1 MKLKVIFSALLAAL
15 SVSAVA
21 QIGVPVDQAKASGLP
36 VKPDAQVM
44 QKAAAALPTAV
55 GAAPATK
62 AVPPT
67 SLPSTSHRIIEAPKS
82 APVKQAPVTMKKIV
96 TTAADGPDEDEEIA
110 PALGGVKT
118 APGLPNIGGSAP
130 VELRNAIAARINTA
144 VDGTAAA
151 RLEDPAGPQPGELR
165 NDIQVRAGVTEVV
178 KISKAFLTRIITPF
192 ANPGAKT
199 VNDMEVDV
207 VGSTL
212 YITPS
217 TDEPAGL
224 FIYDQDDPE
233 RAITL
238 QLYPQDIPQRDIS
251 LRLVGSRPTQGG
263 ASGGGGR
270 GEGRGAGADKSPQPY
285 TTDIV
290 DTLSEVAKGRVPTGF
305 SLAKPLGNEAD
316 CVVPGAE
323 VKLGQLIDGQR
334 TKIAVL
340 VLKNVSSKAIEVNEQ
355 SCYRAGVM
363 GVSVWPNAVVDSGR
377 ETEIYVMLRHEE
389 PSFDTGSTRPR
400 LVK

>member
-1 MKLKVIFSALLAAL
+1 MNLKVIFSALLAAL

-36 VKPDAQVM
+36 FKPDAHVM
-44 QKAAAALPTAV
+44 QKAAAALPTAA

-62 AVPPT
+62 AVPPA
-67 SLPSTSHRIIEAPKS
+67 SLPSTSHRIIEAPKT

-96 TTAADGPDEDEEIA
+96 TTAADGPEEDEEIA
-110 PALGGVKT
+110 PAPAGVKP
-118 APGLPNIGGSAP
+118 ASGLPNIGGGAP

-144 VDGTAAA
+144 VDSTAAA
-151 RLEDPAGPQPGELR
+151 RLEDPAAPQPGELR

-263 ASGGGGR
+263 ATGGGR
-270 GEGRGAGADKSPQPY
+270 GEGKGAGADKSPQPY

-363 GVSVWPNAVVDSGR
+363 GVAVWPNPVVDSGK